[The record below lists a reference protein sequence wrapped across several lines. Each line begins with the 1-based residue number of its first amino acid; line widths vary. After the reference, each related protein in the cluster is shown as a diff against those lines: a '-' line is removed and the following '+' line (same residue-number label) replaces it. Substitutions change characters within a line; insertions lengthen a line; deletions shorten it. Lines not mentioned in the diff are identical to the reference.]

1 MSKTQG
7 RQRVR
12 LRESSKNIEALQKGR
27 RKSVKNAPRKSNG
40 KIIQGYAYKELLE
53 GHRERTPSIVV
64 AHQGSR
70 SPMFVVQ
77 PNLAKRIVKL
87 IRKGYPYT
95 TVCRAV
101 GVTPKTFKEWLE
113 KGKSGVNHDYIKF
126 FEDVAKAEAY
136 AEMRTLNMLRKHEK
150 SDWRVSAW
158 QLERRWPEHWSKI
171 DRITADLNV
180 NSNAVTDAKEDLS
193 KSIAKDEAARELAR
207 RLIDDTDFSYPALQ
221 NPAVE
226 DA

>member
-1 MSKTQG
+1 MSKAQG
-7 RQRVR
+7 KQRVR
-12 LRESSKNIEALQKGR
+12 LRETSKTIEALQKGR

-40 KIIQGYAYKELLE
+40 KVIQGYAYKELLE
-53 GHRERTPSIVV
+53 GHRERTPNIVV
-64 AHQGSR
+64 APQGSR

-87 IRKGYPYT
+87 IRRGYPYT

-113 KGKSGVNHDYIKF
+113 KGKAGASPDYIKL

-150 SDWRVSAW
+150 ADWRVSAW

-171 DRITADLNV
+171 DRLTADLNV
-180 NSNAVTDAKEDLS
+180 NSSAATDAKEDLS
-193 KSIAKDEAARELAR
+193 KSVAKDEAARELAR
-207 RLIDDTDFSYPALQ
+207 RLIDDTDFSYTAIQ
-221 NPAVE
+221 NSATE
-226 DA
+226 EA